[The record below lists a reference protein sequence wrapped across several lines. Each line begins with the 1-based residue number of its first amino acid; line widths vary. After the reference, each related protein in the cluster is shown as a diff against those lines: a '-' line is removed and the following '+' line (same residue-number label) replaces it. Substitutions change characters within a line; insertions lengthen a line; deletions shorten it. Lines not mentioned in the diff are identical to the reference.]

1 MIRRDVLLLGSAFA
15 AFSLLRSGTA
25 LALDRQLTPEEIQK
39 INDISAH
46 NTAIRTMAGRFL
58 QIDTQGGRIEGTF
71 FLQRPDKVRFRYN
84 PPSREEIISV
94 GRGFYVIDRKEKTQY
109 AYPQDRIPL
118 RNFLGDKI
126 DLLNSNVQG
135 VASTDGYM
143 TISVSDDTPIG
154 VVQVGLTFGTDS
166 LDLKQWTLTEPS
178 GDVELLAVGP
188 QGDSEAVAE
197 YWTKRRRN
205 DPDLWVVELDIAQG
219 ERFAAETMLGD

>member
-15 AFSLLRSGTA
+15 AFSLVRMGPA
-25 LALDRQLTPEEIQK
+25 LALNRELTPEEIQT

-46 NTAIRTMAGRFL
+46 NSAIRTMAGRFL

-118 RNFLGDKI
+118 RNFLGDRI
-126 DLLNSNVQG
+126 DLLKSNIVD

-143 TISVSDDTPIG
+143 TVTISDDTPIG
-154 VVQVGLTFGTDS
+154 TVQVGLTFGTDS

-178 GDVELLAVGP
+178 GEMLTFSLYDVEKNVEIP
-188 QGDSEAVAE
+188 KSFF
-197 YWTKRRRN
+197 YI
-205 DPDLWVVELDIAQG
+205 DPTYKPLDPSKQ
-219 ERFAAETMLGD
+219 

>member
-15 AFSLLRSGTA
+15 AFSLLRMGPA
-25 LALDRQLTPEEIQK
+25 LALNRELTPEEIQT

-46 NTAIRTMAGRFL
+46 NSAIRTMAGRFL

-94 GRGFYVIDRKEKTQY
+94 GRGFYVIDRKERTQY

-118 RNFLGDKI
+118 RNFLGDRI
-126 DLLNSNVQG
+126 DLMNSNIVD

-143 TISVSDDTPIG
+143 TVTVSDDTPIG
-154 VVQVGLTFGTDS
+154 VVEVGLTFGTDS

-178 GDVELLAVGP
+178 GEMLTFSLYDVEKNVEIP
-188 QGDSEAVAE
+188 KSFF
-197 YWTKRRRN
+197 YI
-205 DPDLWVVELDIAQG
+205 DPTYKPLDPSKQ
-219 ERFAAETMLGD
+219 

>member
-15 AFSLLRSGTA
+15 AFSLVRMGPA
-25 LALDRQLTPEEIQK
+25 LALNRELTPEEIEK

-46 NTAIRTMAGRFL
+46 NSAIRTMAGRFL

-94 GRGFYVIDRKEKTQY
+94 GRGFYVIDRKERTQY

-118 RNFLGDKI
+118 RNFLGDRI
-126 DLLNSNVQG
+126 DLMNSNIVD

-143 TISVSDDTPIG
+143 TVTVSDDTPIG
-154 VVQVGLTFGTDS
+154 VVEVGLTFGTDS

-178 GDVELLAVGP
+178 GEMLTFSLYDVEKNVEIP
-188 QGDSEAVAE
+188 KSFF
-197 YWTKRRRN
+197 YI
-205 DPDLWVVELDIAQG
+205 DPTYKPLDPSKQ
-219 ERFAAETMLGD
+219 

>member
-15 AFSLLRSGTA
+15 AFSLLRMGPA
-25 LALDRQLTPEEIQK
+25 LALNRELTPEEIQT

-46 NTAIRTMAGRFL
+46 NSAIRTMAGRFL

-94 GRGFYVIDRKEKTQY
+94 GRGFYVIDRKERTQY

-118 RNFLGDKI
+118 RNFLGDRI
-126 DLLNSNVQG
+126 DLMNSNIVD

-143 TISVSDDTPIG
+143 TVTVSDDTPIG
-154 VVQVGLTFGTDS
+154 VVEVGLTFGTDS

-178 GDVELLAVGP
+178 GEMLTFSLYDVEKNVEIP
-188 QGDSEAVAE
+188 KSFF
-197 YWTKRRRN
+197 YI
-205 DPDLWVVELDIAQG
+205 DPTYKPLDPSRQ
-219 ERFAAETMLGD
+219 